1 MTPEEGWRR
10 LAAALAGR
18 SAAPPL
24 LPEWPWDGCPLL
36 DAASDASSLMPA
48 ALRIAA
54 AVVGDRPDEA
64 LSEPASEAKALTW
77 KAVALR
83 RAGRFREARRA
94 FRALGAKAEDA
105 PLFARALA
113 VLRAGGGGFRWA
125 AEAASHLAARGQWDP
140 IWFVDACAAVQSGL
154 LSRETA
160 ALLEEIQR
168 AELQLLLGAGAIG
181 EP

>member
-1 MTPEEGWRR
+1 
-10 LAAALAGR
+10 
-18 SAAPPL
+18 
-24 LPEWPWDGCPLL
+24 
-36 DAASDASSLMPA
+36 MPA

-64 LSEPASEAKALTW
+64 LSERVSDAKALVW

-83 RAGRFREARRA
+83 RAGRFQEARRA
-94 FRALGAKAEDA
+94 FRTLGARAEDA
-105 PLFARALA
+105 PLFEQALA
-113 VLRAGGGGFRWA
+113 VLRTAGGGFRWA
-125 AEAASHLAARGQWDP
+125 AEAASHLAARGAWDP
-140 IWFVDACAAVQSGL
+140 VWFVDACAAVQSGL

-168 AELQLLLGAGAIG
+168 AELQLLLGAGAVG

>member
-1 MTPEEGWRR
+1 
-10 LAAALAGR
+10 
-18 SAAPPL
+18 
-24 LPEWPWDGCPLL
+24 
-36 DAASDASSLMPA
+36 MPA

-54 AVVGDRPDEA
+54 AVVGDRPEEA
-64 LSEPASEAKALTW
+64 LAVSACDPEALNW